1 MYQML
6 LNYWVVSPNNCTVY
20 CQVPHIVRFA
30 LRRPVA
36 RSVIKVMEDLNSAF
50 DSNLPTGVPLQTTE
64 DHLGRL
70 LGREPL
76 DAVDS
81 SEITWKQERDHAVD
95 YDDEALLSEEEVEN
109 AEDDV
114 IDADDDDATRSNS
127 LTPAE
132 LSDSTS
138 ARDLLDNEN
147 ESSDR
152 EGHVISP
159 EDRS

>member
-1 MYQML
+1 
-6 LNYWVVSPNNCTVY
+6 
-20 CQVPHIVRFA
+20 
-30 LRRPVA
+30 
-36 RSVIKVMEDLNSAF
+36 MEDINAAF

-95 YDDEALLSEEEVEN
+95 DDDEALLSEEEVEN

-132 LSDSTS
+132 LSDSTT
-138 ARDLLDNEN
+138 ARDLLDAEN